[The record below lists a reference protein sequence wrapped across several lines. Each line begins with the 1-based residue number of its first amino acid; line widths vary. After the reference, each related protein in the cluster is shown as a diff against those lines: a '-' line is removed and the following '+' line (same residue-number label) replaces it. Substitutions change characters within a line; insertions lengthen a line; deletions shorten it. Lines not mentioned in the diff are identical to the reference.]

1 MPHQITILPS
11 GHTFSAEAYETLLE
25 AGIEAGFNLPYGCRN
40 GTCGTCKGKV
50 VEGSVDYGEHLANTL
65 TEEEKQAGLALLC
78 CARPLTDLVI
88 ECREVSANNGVKP
101 RIMPARVQKME
112 QLSHDVMALFLKLP
126 SNERMQFMAGQY
138 VEFILKDGKRRAF
151 SFANAPHDDDL
162 LEMHLRLIPGGQ
174 FTHYVFSEMHEK
186 AILRLEGPFGSFYL
200 REDSTRPIIFVAGGT
215 GFAPIKGIIEHAM
228 HYKCKRK
235 MVLYWGVKSLQDLYM
250 PELPKRW
257 QAANPNF
264 SFIPVLSKPLPE
276 DNWQGR
282 TGLVHQAV
290 LDDYANDKQNGLSD
304 YQIYCCGAP
313 AMVETAHQTF
323 QAQGLPENEFFSD
336 AFSYANPI
344 SITTKP

>member
-1 MPHQITILPS
+1 MSHQITINPS
-11 GHTFSAEAYETLLE
+11 SHIFSAEAYETLLDAAME
-25 AGIEAGFNLPYGCRN
+25 AGLNLPYGCRN

-50 VEGSVDYGEHLANTL
+50 VEGSVDYGEYVADTL
-65 TEEEKQAGLALLC
+65 TEEEKQAGLALFC

-88 ECREVSANNGVKP
+88 ESREVSADNAVKP
-101 RIMPARVQKME
+101 RIMPARVQRMK

-162 LEMHLRLIPGGQ
+162 LEMHLRLIPDGQ

-200 REDSTRPIIFVAGGT
+200 REDSTKPIIFVAGGT

-228 HYKCKRK
+228 HHKSQRK
-235 MVLYWGVKSLQDLYM
+235 MLLYWGALNQRDLYM
-250 PELPKRW
+250 QDLPQKW
-257 QAANPNF
+257 QLENSNF
-264 SFIPVLSKPLPE
+264 SFIPVLSEPLST

-290 LDDYANDKQNGLSD
+290 LADHKDLSG
-304 YQIYCCGAP
+304 YQAYVCGAP
-313 AMVETAHQTF
+313 AMVDIAHQTF
-323 QAQGLPENEFFSD
+323 QAQGLPMDEFFSD
-336 AFSYANPI
+336 AFTYA
-344 SITTKP
+344 TTPKPAIV